1 MAMSEIAVM
10 PHARNHA
17 EGMQSMLCCHMRGER
32 ENTQQRNAAIGQII
46 IEITV
51 AATGTGMI

>member
-1 MAMSEIAVM
+1 
-10 PHARNHA
+10 
-17 EGMQSMLCCHMRGER
+17 MRGER